1 MSRNSKLNFP
11 VKVSM
16 PPGLMKSSH
25 SGRTYIVA
33 GCMIP
38 VPDGTT
44 FADIHKF
51 VTYTPP
57 TYDVK
62 SWKVKSS
69 SGNTYTVTMRNN
81 RYSCDCAGY
90 KFYRKCKHVKKAID
104 EK

>member
-57 TYDVK
+57 TY
-62 SWKVKSS
+62 
-69 SGNTYTVTMRNN
+69 NTYTVTMRNN